1 MIKDFFLY
9 LIKNYEIKE
18 DNYENDFYKLLA
30 IFIKQNTKEKNVAK
44 CFDNLKNANIID
56 INSLLLCNNLNEL
69 IKTSGFYNTKAKKI
83 KNLCTAIKNDFYS
96 LEDFKTKVSYEWLIQ
111 QKGISNES
119 ACMILNI
126 VCNKAYL
133 IIDTAIL
140 KILKELNYEFESY
153 EEAQNHICNSINDS
167 KIHKALKSNDL
178 AYLYL
183 TFYKYMTY
191 FYKTLFSSKQNI
203 IKAKEILKNY
213 EY

>member
-18 DNYENDFYKLLA
+18 DKYENDFYNLLA
-30 IFIKQNTKEKNVAK
+30 IFIKQNTKDANVIK
-44 CFDNLKNANIID
+44 CFNNLKNANIND
-56 INSLLLCNNLNEL
+56 INSLLLCDDLGQL
-69 IKTSGFYNTKAKKI
+69 IKASGFYNTKAKRI
-83 KNLCTAIKNDFYS
+83 KDLCTAIKNDFDS
-96 LEDFKTKVSYEWLIQ
+96 LENFKENVSYEWLIK

-126 VCNKAYL
+126 FCNKAYL
-133 IIDTAIL
+133 IVDTAIL
-140 KILKELNYEFESY
+140 KILKELNYEFENY
-153 EEAQNHICNSINDS
+153 EDAQNYISNHINNDELY
-167 KIHKALKSNDL
+167 KALNSDDL

-183 TFYKYMTY
+183 SFYKYMSY
-191 FYKTLFSSKQNI
+191 FYKNFFSSKQNI